1 MMNKNLVSITIN
13 SLESIFKEQEKR
25 IGGGRKNYNDS
36 YFITSKKKSDD
47 FMSLILGYRADSL
60 SSADIKEFNKKIFS
74 KIFTIDD
81 EKKDNKNTNNGEDLY
96 QSTRWYLS
104 DNKQI
109 IEYFPVMQ
117 TKLLN
122 HFNKNKN
129 PVINGIKKA
138 LEEEYFDN
146 IIPNNIITYN
156 DKGEGKYTTNG
167 KKFIHSINSKIDNTS
182 KYQLKDDLTEFQ
194 IKNSDIDFSFAPILT
209 EEGFKSSTDEIIN
222 PFLKE
227 VQKIIGQN
235 TLAQTK
241 AQEYLEQD
249 AVKEQLAVTLKDY
262 NTTIYTSKLFYG
274 FWGESLLG
282 SILKKITSDSN
293 LNTSVNNV
301 EQIGNKKSIREYNS
315 YLLPQAPADTLLTIN
330 GKKYRFQA
338 KQWSLNSFAGKN
350 SYVEPLGTR
359 SLNYNSKS
367 KNWQYFYN
375 YNTWN
380 NNIIPTI
387 EGEENSK
394 SSLPYITGAIDTM
407 VNYFNSKPFLY
418 FKHLTLGS
426 FNFETQLPYKET
438 LVAGND
444 FFYLSGRFIPAVFL
458 LKQFLNALNDNTEP
472 LIIVERKT
480 TEENSKTNKTK
491 KNFNYMSVSIKGLK
505 IDLNHLANK
514 TTALNF

>member
-1 MMNKNLVSITIN
+1 MNKNLVSVTIN

-25 IGGGRKNYNDS
+25 IGGRYKNYKDS
-36 YFITSKKKSDD
+36 YFITSKRKSDD
-47 FMSLILGYRADSL
+47 FMSLILGYKADSL
-60 SSADIKEFNKKIFS
+60 SMVDIKEFNKKIFS

-81 EKKDNKNTNNGEDLY
+81 EKKNNKNKNDKEDLY

-104 DNKQI
+104 DNRQI
-109 IEYFPVMQ
+109 IKYFPIMQ

-122 HFNKNKN
+122 HFNENKSL
-129 PVINGIKKA
+129 VIDGIEKA
-138 LEEEYFDN
+138 LEEECLD
-146 IIPNNIITYN
+146 NIITYN
-156 DKGEGKYTTNG
+156 DKGKGKYTTNG
-167 KKFIHSINSKIDNTS
+167 KKFIQSINSKIDNTS

-194 IKNSDIDFSFAPILT
+194 INDSDINFSFAPTLT
-209 EEGFKSSTDEIIN
+209 EEGLKNSKDEIIN

-235 TLAQTK
+235 TSAQTK
-241 AQEYLEQD
+241 AQQYLEQD
-249 AVKEQLAVTLKDY
+249 AVKEQFTITLKDY
-262 NTTIYTSKLFYG
+262 NTTIYISKLFYG

-282 SILKKITSDSN
+282 SILEKIVSDSN
-293 LNTSVNNV
+293 LNTSVNSV
-301 EQIGNKKSIREYNS
+301 EQIGNKKSIRDTGS
-315 YLLPQAPADTLLTIN
+315 YLLPQAPADTLLTID

-338 KQWSLNSFAGKN
+338 KQWSLDSFAGKN
-350 SYVEPLGTR
+350 SYVEPLGAR

-407 VNYFNSKPFLY
+407 VNYFNSKSFLY

-472 LIIVERKT
+472 LIVVERKT
-480 TEENSKTNKTK
+480 TEENSKTAKTK

-514 TTALNF
+514 TIALNF